1 MTTLMHLLQG
11 ISAQAEFPALIRA
24 LGWTLLHFCWQGAA
38 VAGLLWCVNA
48 LLPVRMPR
56 ARYAAASL
64 ALAMLVALPV
74 GTFVRLVGAEIRA
87 SRELRALPIVMTPA
101 IVVDAGA
108 GAREPLRQRVERALD
123 ASAPWVPA
131 LWLVGVV
138 VFLARL
144 NLGLAVARRMR
155 SSVTEPVEEG
165 LREALARLSARM
177 GLRRAV
183 RLVQSAMVE
192 APTVIGWLRPVVLMP
207 VGCLAGLSTAQMEA
221 ILAHELAHIRRHDY
235 LVSVMQS
242 VVEALLFYHPAVWW
256 VSKQMRRERESC
268 CDDVAVQMSGDRV
281 AYARALSW
289 LEEHRVA
296 TPEMALGANG
306 GVLTMRIRRLLGLKE
321 SAAVSRGVAITL
333 LVAVVAGAVWYAGA
347 MAGAQSSQTQSS
359 FAAPASAPRAIEK
372 ASAFEFKQQTHPL
385 LAQSNET
392 APLAAA
398 AAAQSDGAIAGTIVD
413 PTGALVPRAA
423 VTAVNTD
430 TGVKTAEWTNNAG
443 KYFVSGLRPGPYNV
457 EVYAK
462 GFLRQLQEEVQVGA
476 KQQIELDMKLSVG
489 AESTTVSVT
498 GAPVAVVPAEPPFR
512 LYTEPSN
519 GPQRVSAGV
528 VAGNLV
534 SKVDPVYPDIA
545 KKAHVQGAVV
555 LQAVIAKDGTVK
567 ELRLISGPP
576 MLVVSAIQAVQ
587 QWKYKPYLLNGE
599 PTEVETTIN
608 VNYTFADS
616 EGKAEQAPTVDH
628 AGQTIRHIG
637 DGVSAPTLTHQV
649 PPEYTPEAKLAKTQ
663 GTVLVN
669 LIVDEAGEPEN
680 VHVLRG
686 LGNGLD
692 DKAVEA
698 VRQYRFTPAM
708 EDGKAVPV
716 SLNVEVNFKI
726 F

>member
-1 MTTLMHLLQG
+1 
-11 ISAQAEFPALIRA
+11 
-24 LGWTLLHFCWQGAA
+24 
-38 VAGLLWCVNA
+38 
-48 LLPVRMPR
+48 
-56 ARYAAASL
+56 
-64 ALAMLVALPV
+64 
-74 GTFVRLVGAEIRA
+74 
-87 SRELRALPIVMTPA
+87 
-101 IVVDAGA
+101 
-108 GAREPLRQRVERALD
+108 
-123 ASAPWVPA
+123 
-131 LWLVGVV
+131 
-138 VFLARL
+138 
-144 NLGLAVARRMR
+144 
-155 SSVTEPVEEG
+155 
-165 LREALARLSARM
+165 
-177 GLRRAV
+177 
-183 RLVQSAMVE
+183 
-192 APTVIGWLRPVVLMP
+192 
-207 VGCLAGLSTAQMEA
+207 
-221 ILAHELAHIRRHDY
+221 
-235 LVSVMQS
+235 
-242 VVEALLFYHPAVWW
+242 
-256 VSKQMRRERESC
+256 
-268 CDDVAVQMSGDRV
+268 MSGDRV

-289 LEEHRVA
+289 LEEHRAA
-296 TPEMALGANG
+296 TPELVLGANG
-306 GVLTMRIRRLLGLKE
+306 GVLTMRIRRLLGLNE
-321 SAAVSRGVAITL
+321 NAAVSRGVAMTL
-333 LVAVVAGAVWYAGA
+333 LAAVVAGAVWYAGA

-608 VNYTFADS
+608 VNYTFEGS
-616 EGKAEQAPTVDH
+616 EGKAEQAPTVDK
-628 AGQTIRHIG
+628 AGQTIQHIG
-637 DGVSAPTLTHQV
+637 GGVSAPILTHQV
-649 PPEYTPEAKLAKTQ
+649 PPEYTAEAKLAKMQ

-669 LIVDEAGEPEN
+669 LIVDEAGAPEY

-686 LGNGLD
+686 LSDGLD

-698 VRQYRFTPAM
+698 VRQYKFTPAM
-708 EDGKAVPV
+708 EDGKPVPV
-716 SLNVEVNFKI
+716 SLNIEVDFRI

>member
-1 MTTLMHLLQG
+1 MTTLIRMLQG
-11 ISAQAEFPALIRA
+11 MSAQAEFPALIRA

-38 VAGLLWCVNA
+38 IAALLWCGLA
-48 LLPVRMPR
+48 LLPVRIPR
-56 ARYAAASL
+56 ARYAAAGL
-64 ALAMLVALPV
+64 ALVMMVAFPV
-74 GTFVRLVGAEIRA
+74 GTFVRLAGAEIRA

-101 IVVDAGA
+101 IVVDAG
-108 GAREPLRQRVERALD
+108 GDAREPLRQRVERALD

-131 LWLVGVV
+131 LWLAGVV
-138 VFLARL
+138 AFLARL

-155 SSVTEPVEEG
+155 SAVTEPVEEG
-165 LREALARLSARM
+165 LREALARLSVRM
-177 GLRRAV
+177 GVRRAV
-183 RLVQSAMVE
+183 RLAQSAMVE
-192 APTVIGWLRPVVLMP
+192 APTVIGWLRPVMLMP

-235 LVSVMQS
+235 LVSVLQS

-268 CDDVAVQMSGDRV
+268 CDDVAVALSGDRV

-289 LEEHRVA
+289 LEEHRAA
-296 TPEMALGANG
+296 TPELALGANG
-306 GVLTMRIRRLLGLKE
+306 GVLTMRIRRLLGLNE
-321 SAAVSRGVAITL
+321 NAAVSRGVAMTL
-333 LVAVVAGAVWYAGA
+333 LAAVVAGAVWYAGA

-608 VNYTFADS
+608 VNYTFEGS
-616 EGKAEQAPTVDH
+616 EGKAEQAPTVDK
-628 AGQTIRHIG
+628 AGQTIQHIG
-637 DGVSAPTLTHQV
+637 GGVSAPILTHQV
-649 PPEYTPEAKLAKTQ
+649 PPEYTAEAKLAKMQ

-669 LIVDEAGEPEN
+669 LIVDEAGAPEY

-686 LGNGLD
+686 LSDGLD

-698 VRQYRFTPAM
+698 VRQYKFTPAM
-708 EDGKAVPV
+708 EDGKPVPV
-716 SLNVEVNFKI
+716 SLNIEVDFRI